1 MRVALRRRLYALWSA
16 VLTTG
21 AVVGA
26 ICLLLTLVAPLVGL
40 RPLIFLSGSMSPT
53 IPAGSLALARTVDA
67 SMIEVNDIVT
77 VPSNGTYLTHR
88 VVDVTHAPG
97 RATLLLRGD
106 GNKEV
111 DAALHEVT
119 SAPRTEI
126 WVPHVGSFVTWFSRA
141 PGVYVLAAWVAIVL
155 SSLRRP
161 RRSDSRPQGPP
172 VGRPK
177 LWLVAERAV
186 GSTPRSVPRL
196 PAAPALGTFQAVRSS

>member
-1 MRVALRRRLYALWSA
+1 MGAVLRRRLHALWSA

-21 AVVGA
+21 AVLGTV
-26 ICLLLTLVAPLVGL
+26 CMLVTLVAPLAGI

-67 SMIEVNDIVT
+67 STIEVNDIVT

-106 GNKEV
+106 GNKDV
-111 DAALHEVT
+111 DAGLHEVT

-126 WVPHVGSFVTWFSRA
+126 WIPHVGSIIAWFSHA

-155 SSLRRP
+155 SLLRRP
-161 RRSDSRPQGPP
+161 LRSDSRPRGPSI
-172 VGRPK
+172 GCPK
-177 LWLVAERAV
+177 LLLVAERAL
-186 GSTPRSVPRL
+186 GSTRSARPRL
-196 PAAPALGTFQAVRSS
+196 HTTPPLGTFQAVGRP